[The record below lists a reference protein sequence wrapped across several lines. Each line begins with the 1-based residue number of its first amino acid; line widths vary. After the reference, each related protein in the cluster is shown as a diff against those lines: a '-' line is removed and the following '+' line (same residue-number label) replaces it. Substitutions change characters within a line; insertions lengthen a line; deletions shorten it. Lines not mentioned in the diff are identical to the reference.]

1 MFHFFNFNELIDF
14 PGRAGR
20 YGSKFPV
27 GEVACLC
34 ADDLPLLHSSLTA
47 PSSVLEVMA
56 LPFGILMKICF
67 DFVL

>member
-1 MFHFFNFNELIDF
+1 MPPHES

-47 PSSVLEVMA
+47 PSSVLEQA
-56 LPFGILMKICF
+56 GLLPSF
-67 DFVL
+67 DLLYMCSRLHPNSGFY